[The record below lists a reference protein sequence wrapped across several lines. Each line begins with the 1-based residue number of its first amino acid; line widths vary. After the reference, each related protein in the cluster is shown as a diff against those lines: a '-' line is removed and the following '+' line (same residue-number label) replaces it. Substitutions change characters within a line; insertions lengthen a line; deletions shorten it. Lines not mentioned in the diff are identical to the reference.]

1 MPELDDRVAVVTGA
15 SGGLGRAIAEAFA
28 EAGAKTVIAARRAD
42 KLAEVAD
49 GIAAA
54 GGTALPV
61 TCDVTVASDVA
72 GLFATVDEAY
82 GRVDVLVNNAGI
94 TTKIATEDIPL
105 EVWKNV
111 LDVNIT
117 GAFQCAREALTRM
130 KRQGGGRIINIGSIS
145 AKTPRPDSAPYTTTK
160 HALEGLTR
168 SLALDGRAHGIAAS
182 IIHLGA
188 TWTGQGFGS
197 MRAGEARPDVDWM
210 DASDVARIAV
220 AERLRRAVDRIDSP
234 RVSRSCHRAQP
245 ASPAS
250 RAHRVLRLLP

>member
-1 MPELDDRVAVVTGA
+1 MPGLDDRVAIVTGA

-28 EAGAKTVIAARRAD
+28 AAGAKTVLAARRAD
-42 KLAEVAD
+42 KLAEVAEA
-49 GIAAA
+49 IAAA
-54 GGTALPV
+54 GGTALAV
-61 TCDVTVASDVA
+61 RCDVTDEDDVA
-72 GLFATVDEAY
+72 GLFAAIDEAH

-105 EVWKNV
+105 EVWRNV

-117 GAFQCAREALTRM
+117 GAFLCAREALTRM
-130 KRQGGGRIINIGSIS
+130 KRQGGGRIINIGNIS

-188 TWTGQGFGS
+188 THTGQGFGGA
-197 MRAGEARPDVDWM
+197 RADETTSDDYQLDV
-210 DASDVARIAV
+210 ADVARLAV
-220 AERLRRAVDRIDSP
+220 MMAALPAGANVFDLTVLP
-234 RVSRSCHRAQP
+234 VAQT
-245 ASPAS
+245 SFIG
-250 RAHRVLRLLP
+250 RG